1 VIEWTKQAIR
11 QLDQAYDYVALS
23 NSENVAEQVIS
34 QIIKSVERLAVFP
47 MSGRVGRVSGTREL
61 VVPDTPFVVA
71 YTRQKKQIVIL
82 AIYHGAQQW
91 PDAF

>member
-1 VIEWTKQAIR
+1 VIEWARQAVR
-11 QLDQAYDYVALS
+11 QLDQAYDYIALS
-23 NSENVAEQVIS
+23 NSETIAEQVIS
-34 QIIKSVERLAVFP
+34 QVIKSVERLAAFP

-71 YTRQKKQIVIL
+71 YTKEGTHIVVL
-82 AIYHGAQQW
+82 AIYHGAQKW

>member
-1 VIEWTKQAIR
+1 MIEWSKQAIR
-11 QLDQAYDYVALS
+11 QLDQAYDCIALS
-23 NSENVAEQVIS
+23 NGESVATQVTS
-34 QIIKSVERLAVFP
+34 QIIKSIERLAAFP
-47 MSGRVGRVSGTREL
+47 MLGRVGRVSGTREL

-71 YTRQKKQIVIL
+71 YTKQKKQVVIL